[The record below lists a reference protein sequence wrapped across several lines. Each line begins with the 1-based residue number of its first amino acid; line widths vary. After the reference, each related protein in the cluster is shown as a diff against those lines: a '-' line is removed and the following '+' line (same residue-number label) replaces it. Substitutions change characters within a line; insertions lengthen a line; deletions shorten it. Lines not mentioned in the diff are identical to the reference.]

1 VKILFFLLIFFS
13 SALFAEAHVPVLVS
27 QDSLKDIT
35 HIEDPT
41 LSQAFYGQLDG
52 IPHTYEI
59 VATESFKLFTQILVP
74 DIDSSENIIS
84 GIVIKLPEERG
95 RVTEVS
101 RLPSKDA
108 SWESQYEPFGGDT
121 YRQGPQFETEL
132 GPGKYRIEVH
142 TPDNQEKYVLV
153 VGKREE
159 MTLGYFEFLGR
170 LIEVKRFF
178 EKSPIRIVES
188 PFVYVPVGGCA
199 LLVLGWWWFRFQRK
213 KKIHNPQHDD
223 EEG

>member
-1 VKILFFLLIFFS
+1 MKILFFFLIFFS
-13 SALFAEAHVPVLVS
+13 TAFSAEAHVPVLVS

-35 HIEDPT
+35 RIEDPT
-41 LSQAFYGQLDG
+41 LSQAFYGQLNG

-59 VATESFKLFTQILVP
+59 TATEPFHLFTQILVP
-74 DIDSSENIIS
+74 DIDSSQNTIS

-108 SWESQYEPFGGDT
+108 SWEPQYEPFGGDT

-132 GPGKYRIEVH
+132 EPGKYRIEVH
-142 TPDNQEKYVLV
+142 TPANTEKYVLV

-159 MTLGYFEFLGR
+159 MTLGYFELLGR
-170 LIEVKRFF
+170 LIAVKRFF

-188 PFVYVPVGGCA
+188 PFVYVPVGGCV
-199 LLVLGWWWFRFQRK
+199 LIVLGWWWFRFRR
-213 KKIHNPQHDD
+213 KKIHNLFHDD
-223 EEG
+223 GGEG

>member
-1 VKILFFLLIFFS
+1 MKILFLFFIFFS
-13 SALFAEAHVPVLVS
+13 SVLSAEAHVPVLVS

-35 HIEDPT
+35 QIEDPT

-52 IPHTYEI
+52 FPHTYEI
-59 VATESFKLFTQILVP
+59 VTTEPFKLFTQILVP
-74 DIDSSENIIS
+74 DIDSSENTIS

-108 SWESQYEPFGGDT
+108 SWEPQYEPFGGDT
-121 YRQGPQFETEL
+121 YRHGPQFETEL
-132 GPGKYRIEVH
+132 EPGKYRIEVH
-142 TPDNQEKYVLV
+142 TPANTEKYVLV

-159 MTLGYFEFLGR
+159 MTLGYFELLGR
-170 LIEVKRFF
+170 LIAVKRFF

-188 PFVYVPVGGCA
+188 PYIYVPLGGV
-199 LLVLGWWWFRFQRK
+199 VLIGFGIWYRRRRQNK
-213 KKIHNPQHDD
+213 VTTSTAPENI
-223 EEG
+223 E